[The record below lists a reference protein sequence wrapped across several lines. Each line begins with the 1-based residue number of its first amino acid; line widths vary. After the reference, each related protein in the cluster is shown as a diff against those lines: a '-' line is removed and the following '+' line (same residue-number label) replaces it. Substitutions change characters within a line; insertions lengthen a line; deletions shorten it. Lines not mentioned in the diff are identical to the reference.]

1 MHPSILCNLGG
12 MSQPAYEREPYRQEF
27 VSTLQRTGTEKNRPF
42 AVLADTIFYP
52 EGGGQPADRGAING
66 IAVTDVQKRE
76 GEIRH
81 YLAAPLE
88 AGVAELKLDW
98 NRRFDHMQQHT
109 GQHLLTAVA
118 QDRFSL
124 ATTAFHLGES
134 TCDIEVDSASVDLGV
149 MEELEEAVAAEIRA
163 ARPVSIRYVKPEEM
177 ESAHVRTRGLP
188 EGFTGDVRLVEIRG
202 IDINTCGGTHL
213 SSTSEIEMVKLL
225 GKESIR
231 GGTRLFFVAGGR
243 ARRRLSAHEVRNSEL
258 RSLLGVADADF
269 AGTVR
274 GRLEEIR
281 QLSRSVRSLE
291 EELIALRVESLLSSP
306 NLLQISEFEQR
317 DGAFLQKLGRSYS
330 ERAPEDRVLFA
341 TSVAEDSVFFVLAL
355 GKGSKREGTRLVKE
369 VAPLLGGRGGG
380 SGLVFQGKGILA
392 SGVEQAR
399 KLLADLLGSA
409 G

>member
-1 MHPSILCNLGG
+1 

-27 VSTLQRTGTEKNRPF
+27 VSTLQRTGTEKNRHF

-134 TCDIEVDSASVDLGV
+134 TCDIEVDSPSVDNRVL
-149 MEELEEAVAAEIRA
+149 EELEEAVAAEIRA
-163 ARPVSIRYVKPEEM
+163 ARPVSVRYVTPAEM
-177 ESAHVRTRGLP
+177 ESAGVRTRGLP
-188 EGFTGDVRLVEIRG
+188 EGFSGDVRLVEISG
-202 IDINTCGGTHL
+202 LDLNTCGGTHL
-213 SSTSEIEMVKLL
+213 ASTSEIEFVKLL
-225 GKESIR
+225 GKEPIR

-243 ARRRLSAHEVRNSEL
+243 ARRRFSAHETRNAEL
-258 RSLLGVADADF
+258 RSILGVADADF
-269 AGTVR
+269 PQTAR
-274 GRLEEIR
+274 GRLDELR
-281 QLSRSVRSLE
+281 QLSRTIRDLE
-291 EELIALRVESLLSSP
+291 GELISLRVESLLASP
-306 NLLQISEFEQR
+306 EKAQVLSLENR
-317 DGAFLQKLGRSYS
+317 DGAFLQKLGRAFS
-330 ERAPEDRVLFA
+330 ERASSEHVLFA
-341 TSVAEDSVFFVLAL
+341 TSVLEESAFFVIAL
-355 GKGSKREGTRLVKE
+355 GKDSTREGNSLTKE
-369 VAPLLGGRGGG
+369 IAPLLGGRGGG
-380 SGLVFQGKGILA
+380 SGLIFQGKGTLT
-392 SGVEQAR
+392 SGIAKAATRFGELV
-399 KLLADLLGSA
+399 A
-409 G
+409 GPRS